1 MDLSKASLHLQWFK
15 PVLDGF
21 AWGLLAMMLHEVGHL
36 LAALAVGIKVKSVAL
51 RWKGLCTVR
60 EAGPPDKNLLVS
72 LAGPFAN
79 VLLLLLW
86 PMSHRFGVANIC
98 FAAVNLLPINGS
110 DGDRALTCLELIREQ
125 SSNHAEVSSECAGV
139 PADSAH
145 HEATTAEPASI
156 LMPRKSS
163 LPVPSSGNRST

>member
-1 MDLSKASLHLQWFK
+1 MGSGTASLQLQWFR

-21 AWGLLAMMLHEVGHL
+21 LWGLLAMVLHEAGHL
-36 LAALAVGIKVKSVAL
+36 LAALALGIRVKSVAL

-86 PMSHRFGVANIC
+86 HLSPRFGLANIC

-110 DGDRALTCLELIREQ
+110 DGERALDCLHLMREQ
-125 SSNHAEVSSECAGV
+125 NSNRAPVS
-139 PADSAH
+139 
-145 HEATTAEPASI
+145 
-156 LMPRKSS
+156 
-163 LPVPSSGNRST
+163 